1 MKRLDIEASI
11 RLKYEDPAE
20 VSAYT
25 ALAEEGLAQFE
36 AALIRQSFVSGQRVL
51 DVGCGGGREAVPM
64 AYLGFRV
71 IGMDFIPAMV
81 KAARTYAVSKGQE
94 MAFLVGDLT
103 TLLYAVSKGQE
114 MAFLVGD
121 LTTLP
126 FREAT
131 FDGVAML
138 GQVIAFIPGRD
149 RRVEALRSAWKALRP
164 GGMLAM
170 TTHNRGCH
178 WKFRLYFAW
187 ANRIRRLAR
196 QLGYDGGLGDNDR
209 WTVRISQARSC
220 PKVFFHMYDHDE
232 VITDL
237 HAAGFEVLKARAR
250 AEYEA
255 DRDDPALRARDY
267 LLGFIARRPC

>member
-1 MKRLDIEASI
+1 MGIPALSESEKQAVKRLDIESSI

-25 ALAEEGLAQFE
+25 VLAEEGLVQFE
-36 AALIRQSFVSGQRVL
+36 AALIRQSFVPGQRVL

-64 AYLGFRV
+64 SYLGFRV

-81 KAARTYAVSKGQE
+81 QAARTYAVSKGQE
-94 MAFLVGDLT
+94 I
-103 TLLYAVSKGQE
+103 S
-114 MAFLVGD
+114 FLVGD

-131 FDGVAML
+131 FDGVTML

-149 RRVEALRSAWKALRP
+149 RRVQALRSAWKALRP

-170 TTHNRGCH
+170 TTHNRGCR

-196 QLGYDGGLGDNDR
+196 HLGYDGGLGDNDR
-209 WTVRISQARSC
+209 WTARISQARSR

-267 LLGFIARRPC
+267 LLGFIARRPY

>member
-1 MKRLDIEASI
+1 MKKLDIGASI

-25 ALAEEGLAQFE
+25 ALAEEGLAKFE
-36 AALIRQSFVSGQRVL
+36 AALVRQSFAPGQRVL

-64 AYLGFRV
+64 ACFGFRV
-71 IGMDFIPAMV
+71 TGMDFILAMV
-81 KAARTYAVSKGQE
+81 QAARTYAVSKGQE
-94 MAFLVGDLT
+94 IAFLVGDLT
-103 TLLYAVSKGQE
+103 R
-114 MAFLVGD
+114 
-121 LTTLP
+121 LP

-131 FDGVAML
+131 FDGVTML
-138 GQVIAFIPGRD
+138 GQVIAHIPGRD
-149 RRVEALRSAWKALRP
+149 SRVDALRSAWKALRP

-170 TTHNRGCH
+170 TTHNRDCH

-209 WTVRISQARSC
+209 WTVRISRARSR
-220 PKVFFHMYDHDE
+220 PKVFFHMYDRDE
-232 VITDL
+232 AIADL
-237 HAAGFEVLKARAR
+237 HAAGFEVLDARAR
-250 AEYEA
+250 AEYET

-267 LLGFIARRPC
+267 LLVFIARRPH